1 MDELD
6 LRDLAFR
13 ESEQVEWKENVADV
27 DDVVAT
33 LSAFAND
40 WANLGGGYVV
50 CGAAEDRDEHGFAKL
65 RRTGLDAARFKEVH
79 GKVLQLCR
87 DQVTPPIVPLV
98 RELPAEDPGR
108 RILVFVMPATRHAH
122 SFRRRTDGGAY
133 YIRQSRSTIRA
144 RNGLFRELM
153 VRKQDLEPWDRRMSP
168 EARVEDVDLLVL
180 RDTLQR
186 MDAWDASRSVDDYL
200 RPDQRI
206 FAMVPPLCA
215 SMPLTNVVRPR
226 NFSLLLFGRDVPRF
240 VGGAYVV
247 FSVYPGVDRSEP
259 FNESLWIHGTL
270 LEQIRVLKSRMA
282 EQAYLLVDKTDPVAP
297 NRHKYPVRALEE
309 AVVNALVHRDY
320 ELYQPTHVTVFIDRV
335 EIVSPGPMPSS
346 VDEVAFREGRA
357 TPVWRNQ
364 TLAWFC
370 TQLEIAQ
377 AQGQGVTTIL
387 RTMQAAGCPPPEF
400 ALGGDVRCTLYAHPR
415 ATRGALVL
423 AFGDHA
429 SSIDVGPGFLVIVR
443 GPKTTAARDWKLLLG
458 SPVDI
463 AAWQLAMKEID
474 DALMRVLEGARGEL
488 HVFPAAPLAAATYL
502 GRRIAATA
510 GDRPVIIH
518 QRSHGEWAVFS
529 RPNPAQYGSIEP
541 YFAPLMEPPYVA
553 EATASV
559 VLQIDCMH
567 AVEPELLERVSSTL
581 GATSYRLVSRA
592 GVRPDALQ
600 VPSALVALEDALTTI
615 AARHPGATLHI
626 VAVAPGAFMIEL
638 GRRLDPAVFPS
649 AIVHQLVPET
659 GAFVPVLDVSRRA
672 VVTPSLTP
680 P

>member
-6 LRDLAFR
+6 LRQLAFR
-13 ESEQVEWKENVADV
+13 ESEQVEWKENVADI

-40 WANLGGGYVV
+40 WSNLGGGYVV
-50 CGAAEDRDEHGFAKL
+50 CGAAEDRDEHGFAVL
-65 RRTGLDAARFKEVH
+65 RTTGLDAARFKEIH

-98 RELPAEDPGR
+98 RELPTDDPSR

-133 YIRQSRSTIRA
+133 YIRQSRSTIKA
-144 RNGLFRELM
+144 RNGLFRELL
-153 VRKQDLEPWDRRMSP
+153 VRKQDLEPWDRRMNP

-186 MDAWDASRSVDDYL
+186 MDAWDAARSVDEYL

-206 FAMVPPLCA
+206 FAMVPSLCA
-215 SMPLTNVVRPR
+215 SVPLINAPRPR
-226 NFSLLLFGRDVPRF
+226 NFTLLLFGRDVPRF
-240 VGGAYVV
+240 IGGAYVV

-259 FNESLWIHGTL
+259 YNESLWIHGTL

-320 ELYQPTHVTVFIDRV
+320 EVFRPIHVTVFVDRV
-335 EIVSPGPMPSS
+335 EIVSPGPMPSA
-346 VDEVAFREGRA
+346 VNPDAFREGRA

-370 TQLEIAQ
+370 ARLEVAQ

-400 ALGGDVRCTLYAHPR
+400 SLGGDVRCTLYAHPR
-415 ATRGALVL
+415 ATRGALVV

-429 SSIDVGPGFLVIVR
+429 PSIDVGPGFLAVVR
-443 GPKTTAARDWKLLLG
+443 VPTTTGRDWTPLLG
-458 SPVDI
+458 SPVDV
-463 AAWQLAMKEID
+463 AAWQAAMKVID
-474 DALMRVLEGARGEL
+474 DGLMRVLEGARGEL
-488 HVFPAAPLAAATYL
+488 HVFASAPLTAAAYL
-502 GRRIAATA
+502 GRRIAESA
-510 GDRPVIIH
+510 GDRPVIVH
-518 QRSHGEWAVFS
+518 QRAHDLGGWEVFS
-529 RPNPAQYGSIEP
+529 RPNPPPSSSIEP
-541 YFAPLMEPPYVA
+541 YFAPLAEPPP
-553 EATASV
+553 EARPDAA
-559 VLQIDCMH
+559 VLLAIDCID
-567 AVEPELLERVSSTL
+567 ALAPELLERASSGV
-581 GATSYRLVSRA
+581 GAITYRLVSRA
-592 GVRPDALQ
+592 GIEPHALQ
-600 VPSALVALEDALTTI
+600 AASALIGLEDALATI
-615 AARHPGATLHI
+615 AARYPGAPLHI
-626 VAVAPGAFMIEL
+626 VAAAPEALVVEL
-638 GRRLDPAVFPS
+638 GRRIDPAVFPS
-649 AIVHQLVPET
+649 IIIHHHAP
-659 GAFVPVLDVSRRA
+659 GAGCVPVLDLSRGV
-672 VVTPSLTP
+672 VVTA
-680 P
+680 